1 MQQLGISKGFE
12 DIKLFLSFLPNENG
26 DGNNFNIT

>member
-12 DIKLFLSFLPNENG
+12 DIKLILSFANQNG
-26 DGNNFNIT
+26 DGNNFHIT